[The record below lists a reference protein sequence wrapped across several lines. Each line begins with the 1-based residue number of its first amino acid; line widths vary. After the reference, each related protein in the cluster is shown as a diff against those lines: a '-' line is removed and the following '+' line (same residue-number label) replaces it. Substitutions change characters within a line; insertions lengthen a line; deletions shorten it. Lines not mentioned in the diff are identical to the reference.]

1 MIQKQPQRVGVQLSA
16 PFFKLGLLFSA
27 QRRPSA
33 FHQNSGECHTI
44 NSSFLMQPIR
54 DSCSNHHVHGFVPCR
69 LQFFSHHKS
78 WHNTKMKLPEL
89 FFGWVKRSKDAKLA
103 QLNPPTYI
111 HFKHVSMIFNF
122 NLSKSWLGESA
133 CIFPRRMHACRKR
146 MDWASTFLHTSDTC
160 YKLYNAEVLPRHPLC
175 TACL

>member
-1 MIQKQPQRVGVQLSA
+1 MIQKKPQRVGVQLSA
-16 PFFKLGLLFSA
+16 PFFKLELLFSA
-27 QRRPSA
+27 QRTTQCISPKLWWMSHNK
-33 FHQNSGECHTI
+33 FI
-44 NSSFLMQPIR
+44 SSN
-54 DSCSNHHVHGFVPCR
+54 DHHVHGFVPCR

-160 YKLYNAEVLPRHPLC
+160 YKLYNAKVFMH
-175 TACL
+175 CLFVM